1 MFSVFILYQIA
12 SRNAAKTYMETVD
25 KSYLTICDEV
35 ITISLHK
42 T

>member
-12 SRNAAKTYMETVD
+12 SRNAAKTYMETVVD
-25 KSYLTICDEV
+25 KSYLTSSDEV
-35 ITISLHK
+35 INYNIS